1 MTPTRVEQLEAALR
15 GLMRTT
21 DPFADLI
28 RFGEHAPLDAYLM
41 VSDTRLCARQ
51 IQDLKAARM
60 TALAVLG
67 VT

>member
-1 MTPTRVEQLEAALR
+1 MTPTREQELTAALR

-28 RFGEHAPLDAYLM
+28 RFGEHAPPEAYLM
-41 VSDTRLCARQ
+41 VSETRLCARQ